1 MTEVVKQL
9 NEAERARMSA
19 QAQGIAQAVA
29 PKLAIGRGEQFVFVA
44 HFDGT
49 NNDKD
54 NLALSGN
61 PQPTNV
67 AELYEQMKPHET
79 GNPNFRTVYYPGV
92 GTDPGAKGYH
102 DVLRPTDDMQDTAQK
117 AYDKFQDQ
125 ATAWLRG
132 HPQAN
137 PTESLQVMA
146 TGFSRG
152 GGTAAVF
159 SQLLYERGLSD
170 PNTGK
175 MLVPPGQL
183 GLAGAMILDP
193 VTTGYEGNTA
203 FSPASKNVTVV
214 RAQNEYRTWF
224 KGVDHSHHP
233 GVNTVD
239 VTGNHC
245 NIGGG
250 YDRGIGAH
258 VLEASTEWFKKTGVP
273 INDVPAA
280 KRPDGSAT
288 VYHERD
294 IPKTDE
300 AIQISRHP
308 AMRTLLP
315 NASRIAEVAA
325 QGADYPVTH
334 DPRQGLHAPR
344 QLDPSAHPE
353 RQRADGWS
361 RFNGAHGA
369 VWRKDYTSDKGVPL
383 SAVVVERDPP
393 GTQNDRVDM
402 VLMRRDGQGQL
413 LMDKRL
419 PAGSGAALRDSLDQ
433 RLDPPN
439 IQVAPGRHG
448 PSAEQHSQAQHFKDQ
463 LGPRLAQLGMNE
475 QQIDTLSAA
484 AVKEQTR
491 YAAQGQAQAFYL
503 SNDGNTIAMRQEHA
517 PLHEFS
523 VEQALGQSAQ
533 AHWREAIALSRH
545 ETDQPIQMANASI
558 QKEPSAPIRA

>member
-9 NEAERARMSA
+9 NEAELARMSA
-19 QAQGIAQAVA
+19 QAQGIAQSAA
-29 PKLAIGRGEQFVFVA
+29 PKLALGNGEQFVFVA

-67 AELYEQMKPHET
+67 AELYEQIKPNEK

-102 DVLRPTDDMQDTAQK
+102 DVLRPTADMQDTAQK

-125 ATAWLRG
+125 ATIWLRG

-183 GLAGAMILDP
+183 GLAGAMVLDP

-258 VLEASTEWFKKTGVP
+258 VLEASTEWFRKTGVP
-273 INDVPAA
+273 VSEVPAA
-280 KRPDGSAT
+280 KRHDGSAT

-300 AIQISRHP
+300 AIQISHHP

-315 NASRIAEVAA
+315 KASVIAEAA
-325 QGADYPVTH
+325 ARNADYPVTH
-334 DPRQGLHAPR
+334 DPRKGLDAPR

-361 RFNGAHGA
+361 RFNGAQGA

-383 SAVVVERDPP
+383 RAVVVERDPP

-402 VLMRRDGQGQL
+402 VLMRRDGPGQL

-419 PAGSGAALRDSLDQ
+419 PAGSGTALRDSLDQ
-433 RLDPPN
+433 RLDP
-439 IQVAPGRHG
+439 IKVQAAPARQG
-448 PSAEQHSQAQHFKDQ
+448 PSAEQHSRAQHFKDQ
-463 LGPRLAQLGMNE
+463 LGPRLAQLGMSE

-491 YAAQGQAQAFYL
+491 YAAQGEAQDFYL
-503 SNDGNTIAMRQEHA
+503 SKDGSTIAMRQDLA
-517 PLHEFS
+517 PLREFS
-523 VEQALGQSAQ
+523 VAQALGQSEQ
-533 AHWREAIALSRH
+533 AHWREANALSRN
-545 ETDQPIQMANASI
+545 EIDPPTRMADSSM
-558 QKEPSAPIRA
+558 QQEPSALVRA